1 MVACRVKI
9 LSCYILFILIV
20 SNIFTQAKSTDPIST
35 PDLFFSVDAHSIE
48 QSGISKK
55 IESKYPFLREWAETL
70 NQDLNK
76 SADIY
81 DAIGLSEDDFTR
93 FSFRLD
99 GLNSMYKA
107 NSVDVI
113 SLSQIYLEMNL
124 EAKAPMDLSGFMN
137 WLEAELASE
146 LRSKKAVTKVLFD
159 QVMDANQLQF
169 AVDLKELHA
178 LSTGNSQDVISL
190 DSNFSVHISSDKNQ
204 TNFRGVLT
212 NPVGYSLIQIGNFE
226 KNSLLSQLAPDR
238 QVSFYFKI
246 PDFSSNYLPQSKGE
260 NPFSPLIDGVSEVV
274 WGASFRD
281 DSVLF
286 QLIVACKENSVATA
300 LEGLFQGSLGM
311 VQLGLM
317 EDPTARNML
326 DLIQKVEVQT
336 NDNLIDIR
344 IELTEKELAKFISNQ
359 LSSAVPTPPLHL
371 HTSGPKSMQG
381 KEAPSV
387 LLPTFSGKEFLLS
400 SNSGKVV
407 VLDFWASWSRPC
419 RTALPILMKVQ
430 SGYASSE
437 FCLMTINQ
445 AESQEE
451 ISDFLSSYDLGG
463 LPVAMDLNGEI
474 SKKYHVQGMPHTVI
488 INQLGEIEK
497 VWVGFSPFL
506 EKDLVKEIN
515 RILGK

>member
-9 LSCYILFILIV
+9 LSCYILFILIE
-20 SNIFTQAKSTDPIST
+20 SNIFTQAKSTDPISS
-35 PDLFFSVDAHSIE
+35 PDLFFSVDGHIIE

-55 IESKYPFLREWAETL
+55 IEAKYPFLLEWAKTL
-70 NQDLNK
+70 NHDLNN

-81 DAIGLSEDDFTR
+81 DAIGLSPDDFTR
-93 FSFRLD
+93 FSFRLG
-99 GLNSMYKA
+99 GLNSIYEA
-107 NSVDVI
+107 SSVDVI

-124 EAKAPMDLSGFMN
+124 EAQAPMDLSGFMN

-146 LRSKKAVTKVLFD
+146 LKSKKAVTKILFD

-169 AVDLKELHA
+169 TIDLKELHA
-178 LSTGNSQDVISL
+178 LPVGNSQDVISL
-190 DSNFSVHISSDKNQ
+190 DSNFSVHISSDNNQ
-204 TNFRGVLT
+204 TNIRGGLT
-212 NPVGYSLIQIGNFE
+212 TPVDYSLTEIGAFE
-226 KNSLLSQLAPDR
+226 KNSLLSKLAPDR

-246 PDFSSNYLPQSKGE
+246 PEFSSNYLPQSKDE
-260 NPFSPLIDGVSEVV
+260 NPFSPLIEGVSEVV

-326 DLIQKVEVQT
+326 DLVQKVEVQT
-336 NDNLIDIR
+336 KDNLIEIR
-344 IELTEKELAKFISNQ
+344 IELTEKELEKLISNQ
-359 LSSAVPTPPLHL
+359 LSSAAPTPQLQL

-381 KEAPSV
+381 KAAPSV
-387 LLPTFSGKEFLLS
+387 LLPTFSGKEFLLFS
-400 SNSGKVV
+400 KRGKVV

-430 SGYASSE
+430 SGYALSE